1 MRGEPLLAIHA
12 PPKTDR
18 TRENWIGPAI
28 CRICLRMP
36 STATTARLEARL
48 PPETHALLKRAAEI
62 QGRSLTDF
70 VVTAAQEAATRVVD
84 TAGVVRLAVAD
95 QERFADALLNP
106 RPVAPAMERA
116 RERHRALIE

>member
-1 MRGEPLLAIHA
+1 M
-12 PPKTDR
+12 
-18 TRENWIGPAI
+18 
-28 CRICLRMP
+28 
-36 STATTARLEARL
+36 TARLEARL

-84 TAGVVRLAVAD
+84 DAGVVRLAISD

-106 RPVAPAMERA
+106 RPPVPAMDRA